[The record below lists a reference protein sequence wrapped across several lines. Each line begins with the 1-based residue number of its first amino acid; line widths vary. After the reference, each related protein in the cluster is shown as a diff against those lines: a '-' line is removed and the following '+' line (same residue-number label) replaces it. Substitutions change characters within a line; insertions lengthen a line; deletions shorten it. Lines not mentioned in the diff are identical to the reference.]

1 VRVFRRLSLRL
12 RLRVLAFVLVVAGSS
27 SLPARATEYS
37 AYEREVIE
45 TELARGG
52 WEIDPQPDGKL
63 IAEIEFVRFDV
74 FDERDPVPDFLN
86 IFHVKSRERTIR
98 RELLFRKGEPWL
110 QRRADES
117 ARNMKG
123 LPQLSLVLIV
133 PLRHPLADRV
143 RVLVI
148 TKDVWSLR
156 LNSNIEF
163 ANGQINSLVLSP
175 TEENLFGTHAKIA
188 GLFSLSRSTYSLG
201 ASLSHE
207 RILGSRLSGLV
218 SYSVV
223 LNRESGE
230 REGFMGNWSYGLPQY
245 SVEQKW
251 AFNTAFLVR
260 DYVVREYDR
269 GGGVARYDAEIT
281 PEDDAIRYE
290 YAYERYVAENQ
301 ILRSFG
307 RRYKQDI
314 SFGLEA
320 DRTSYRMPALP
331 EVDPRAVAEFAA
343 RELPRGETR
352 ISPFVQL
359 ASYETRFLKTH
370 ELETLGLTEDVRVG
384 HSAVLRVY
392 PASRQAGSS
401 RDLLGVFSGLSYT
414 VPLGDGIARGV
425 VVSAIEAATR
435 EQSDGRVSASLRL
448 ASPRLGFGRLHAD
461 AILQNRYQNYL
472 NRKYEIGGDDRLRG
486 YPTDDPTLRGDDA
499 LASNLEFRTPGLNI
513 LSVECGAVAFYD
525 AGGTADRLSELHLRH
540 SAGAGLRFMA
550 PEFDRVVLRLDWG
563 FPLSP
568 GYSTFPGAFFFTFEQ
583 AFPIPAL
590 SAPSVVRDAQ

>member
-1 VRVFRRLSLRL
+1 
-12 RLRVLAFVLVVAGSS
+12 
-27 SLPARATEYS
+27 
-37 AYEREVIE
+37 
-45 TELARGG
+45 
-52 WEIDPQPDGKL
+52 
-63 IAEIEFVRFDV
+63 
-74 FDERDPVPDFLN
+74 
-86 IFHVKSRERTIR
+86 
-98 RELLFRKGEPWL
+98 
-110 QRRADES
+110 
-117 ARNMKG
+117 
-123 LPQLSLVLIV
+123 
-133 PLRHPLADRV
+133 
-143 RVLVI
+143 
-148 TKDVWSLR
+148 
-156 LNSNIEF
+156 
-163 ANGQINSLVLSP
+163 
-175 TEENLFGTHAKIA
+175 
-188 GLFSLSRSTYSLG
+188 
-201 ASLSHE
+201 
-207 RILGSRLSGLV
+207 LGSRLSGLV

-251 AFNTAFLVR
+251 SFHTAFLVR

-269 GGGVARYDAEIT
+269 NGGVARYDAEVT
-281 PEDDAIRYE
+281 PENDAIRYE

-301 ILRSFG
+301 IQRSFG
-307 RRYKQDI
+307 RRYKQDL

-320 DRTSYRMPALP
+320 DRTSYRMPTLP
-331 EVDPRAVAEFAA
+331 EVDPRAVAEFIA

-370 ELETLGLTEDVRVG
+370 ELETLGLTEDVRLG
-384 HSAVLRVY
+384 HGAVLRVY

-414 VPLGDGIARGV
+414 VPLGDGVARGV

-448 ASPRLGFGRLHAD
+448 ASPQLGFGRLHAD
-461 AILQNRYQNYL
+461 AILQNRYQNHL
-472 NRKYEIGGDDRLRG
+472 NRRYEIGGDDRLRG

-499 LASNLEFRTPGLNI
+499 LASNLEFRSPGLNI
-513 LSVECGAVAFYD
+513 LSVECGVVAFYD

-550 PEFDRVVLRLDWG
+550 PHFDRVVLRLDWG

-583 AFPIPAL
+583 AFPVPAL
-590 SAPSVVRDAQ
+590 IAPSVVRDAL

>member
-1 VRVFRRLSLRL
+1 
-12 RLRVLAFVLVVAGSS
+12 VLVAACLSS
-27 SLPARATEYS
+27 PAARASEYS
-37 AYEREVIE
+37 AYERDVIE

-52 WEIDPQPDGKL
+52 WEIDPAPDGKL
-63 IAEIEFVRFDV
+63 VTEIEFVRFDV

-86 IFHVKSRERTIR
+86 VFHVKSLERTIR
-98 RELLFRKGEPWL
+98 RELLFRKGERWL

-117 ARNMKG
+117 ARNMKE

-133 PLRHPLADRV
+133 PLRHPKADRV
-143 RVLVI
+143 RALVI

-156 LNSNIEF
+156 LNSDIEF
-163 ANGQINSLVLSP
+163 ANGRLNSLVLSP
-175 TEENLFGTHAKIA
+175 TEENLFGTHAKVA

-201 ASLSHE
+201 GSLSHD
-207 RILGSRLSGLV
+207 RILGSRLAGEV

-223 LNRESGE
+223 LNRHSGE
-230 REGFMGNWSYGLPQY
+230 REGFIGSFSYGLPQY

-251 AFNTAFLVR
+251 AFNTSFVVH

-269 GGGVARYDAEIT
+269 SGGVARYDAEVT
-281 PEDDAIRYE
+281 PENDAIRYE
-290 YAYERYVAENQ
+290 YAYQRYVAENQ

-307 RRYKQDI
+307 RRWKQDF
-314 SFGLEA
+314 SFGVEA
-320 DRTSYRMPALP
+320 DRTSYRLPARAIRRTSRRSPRPHGRVDLSD
-331 EVDPRAVAEFAA
+331 VDPRAFAEFAA

-352 ISPFVQL
+352 ISPFAQL
-359 ASYETRFLKTH
+359 SSYETRFLKTH
-370 ELETLGLTEDVRVG
+370 ELETLGLTEDVRLG

-392 PASRQAGSS
+392 PASRQAASS

-414 VPLGDGIARGV
+414 LPLGDGIARGV
-425 VVSAIEAATR
+425 VVSAVEAATR
-435 EQSDGRVSASLRL
+435 GQSDGRVAASLRL

-472 NRKYEIGGDDRLRG
+472 NRQYEVGGDDRLRG

-513 LSVECGAVAFYD
+513 FSVECGAVAFYD
-525 AGGTADRLSELHLRH
+525 AGGTADRLSALHLRH
-540 SAGAGLRFMA
+540 SVGAGLRFMA
-550 PEFDRVVLRLDWG
+550 PEFDRVVVRLDWG

-568 GYSTFPGAFFFTFEQ
+568 GYSTFPGALFFTFGQ
-583 AFPIPAL
+583 AFSVPAL
-590 SAPSVVRDAQ
+590 SAPSVVRDIQ